1 MVGMGLSL
9 YENSPLAK
17 DIYDQ
22 ADEILGWS
30 LKEFSFYGPEKE
42 LVETRVCQPA
52 LYVVGYVLQA
62 LLRENGKLD
71 TVRAAL
77 GLSLGELTALAAA
90 GALDFDTGLRVVA
103 ERGRLMQLACEET
116 AGSMACIIDGEHS
129 QVTDLCNDFDIEMS
143 NLNCPGQIV
152 ISGEKSQIDAAVA
165 QAGKNGAFRMVV
177 PLNVAGAYHSRLME
191 SARRSFEEFLADV
204 PMKKPN
210 LIVFANRTGEA
221 VSEPMEIKKAL
232 VEQIVSPVLWEQC
245 MRNASTLG
253 ISNFFECGP
262 GGVLAGLARRID
274 RSWKVTKVCEYDDL
288 PQ

>member
-1 MVGMGLSL
+1 MW
-9 YENSPLAK
+9 A
-17 DIYDQ
+17 
-22 ADEILGWS
+22 
-30 LKEFSFYGPEKE
+30 E
-42 LVETRVCQPA
+42 LF
-52 LYVVGYVLQA
+52 
-62 LLRENGKLD
+62 K
-71 TVRAAL
+71 
-77 GLSLGELTALAAA
+77 
-90 GALDFDTGLRVVA
+90 FKF
-103 ERGRLMQLACEET
+103 
-116 AGSMACIIDGEHS
+116 IIPVS
-129 QVTDLCNDFDIEMS
+129 Y
-143 NLNCPGQIV
+143 
-152 ISGEKSQIDAAVA
+152 DAAVA

>member
-90 GALDFDTGLRVVA
+90 GALDFDTGLCVVA
-103 ERGRLMQLACEET
+103 ERGRLMQWACEET
-116 AGSMACIIDGEHS
+116 DG
-129 QVTDLCNDFDIEMS
+129 
-143 NLNCPGQIV
+143 
-152 ISGEKSQIDAAVA
+152 
-165 QAGKNGAFRMVV
+165 
-177 PLNVAGAYHSRLME
+177 
-191 SARRSFEEFLADV
+191 
-204 PMKKPN
+204 
-210 LIVFANRTGEA
+210 
-221 VSEPMEIKKAL
+221 
-232 VEQIVSPVLWEQC
+232 
-245 MRNASTLG
+245 
-253 ISNFFECGP
+253 
-262 GGVLAGLARRID
+262 
-274 RSWKVTKVCEYDDL
+274 
-288 PQ
+288 